1 LTPWPLFALN
11 EPLMRPLVNVVLLIA
26 LVPVLL
32 SAQNSTPRRIFVAAL
47 DAAGAPVTNLTI
59 ADFVATENDVPRE
72 VTRAQLGTRPLRV
85 VLLVDSSHIMAP
97 LVKSFREA
105 LDTFADTLPP
115 EHEISF
121 ISTGSQ
127 IRVRTQPSTDRA
139 ELKAQIARFTPD
151 NGANSMLETMYEA
164 DTRFLKAVP
173 DQWPAIVILTTDNGD
188 TRREPRVDAYNRF
201 MNDFVARGGIAH
213 SIVLEGKQVGP
224 ISELTQ
230 NLIDNTGGTRFA
242 VNTEHV
248 LPVRMKELA
257 ERLADDHR
265 VMRDRYVIEIAGDPK
280 VTQPIVN
287 VKVNRGDVR
296 VQMSGR
302 RPF

>member
-1 LTPWPLFALN
+1 
-11 EPLMRPLVNVVLLIA
+11 MRPLVNTILLLA
-26 LVPVLL
+26 LVPILL
-32 SAQNSTPRRIFVAAL
+32 SAQRDTKRLIFVAAL
-47 DAAGAPVTNLTI
+47 DGAGAPVLNLTA
-59 ADFVATENDVPRE
+59 ADFLVTENDVPRE
-72 VTRAQLGTRPLRV
+72 VTRVSLGTAPLRV

-97 LVKSFREA
+97 LVKSFRLA
-105 LDTFADTLPP
+105 LDAFADTLPP

-127 IRVRTQPSTDRA
+127 IRVRTEPSTDRA
-139 ELKAQIARFTPD
+139 ALKTQIARFTPD

-173 DQWPAIVILTTDNGD
+173 TQWPAIVILTTDNGD

-201 MNDFVARGGIAH
+201 MNDFVARGGTAH
-213 SIVLEGKQVGP
+213 SVVLEGKQVGP

-242 VNTEHV
+242 VNHENV
-248 LPVRMKELA
+248 LAMRMKEIA

-265 VMRDRYVIEIAGDPK
+265 VMRDRYVIEFSGDPK
-280 VTQPIVN
+280 VVQPIVN
-287 VKVNRGDVR
+287 VKVNREGHIR

>member
-1 LTPWPLFALN
+1 MRRFVTAL
-11 EPLMRPLVNVVLLIA
+11 LLIG
-26 LVPVLL
+26 LVPILG
-32 SAQNSTPRRIFVAAL
+32 SAQRVTPRRIFVAAL
-47 DAAGAPVTNLTI
+47 DRAGAPVLNLLA
-59 ADFVATENDVPRE
+59 ADFTVTENEVPRE
-72 VTRAQLGTRPLRV
+72 VTRASLGTAPLRV
-85 VLLVDSSHIMAP
+85 VVLVDSSHIMAP
-97 LVKSFREA
+97 LVKSFRLA

-127 IRVRTQPSTDRA
+127 IRVRTQPSIDRG

-164 DTRFLKAVP
+164 DTKFLKPVP
-173 DQWPAIVILTTDNGD
+173 AQWPAIVILTTDNGD

-213 SIVLEGKQVGP
+213 SVVLEGKQVGP

-230 NLIDNTGGTRFA
+230 NLVDNTGGTRFA

-248 LPVRMKELA
+248 LPLRMKELA

-265 VMRDRYVIEIAGDPK
+265 VMRDRYVIEFAGDPK
-280 VTQPIVN
+280 VLTPIVN
-287 VKVNRGDVR
+287 VKTTREDVR
-296 VQMSGR
+296 LQMSGR